1 MHLSIQLLPVMRDL
15 LDLFCS
21 LLLLLVI
28 LGYILDLGAIFFLS
42 LLVRVFILVVILDF
56 LIYWPKIL

>member
-1 MHLSIQLLPVMRDL
+1 MRDL

-56 LIYWPKIL
+56 LMYLPKIFQSIDFK

>member
-1 MHLSIQLLPVMRDL
+1 MRDL

>member
-1 MHLSIQLLPVMRDL
+1 MRDL

-56 LIYWPKIL
+56 LMYLQKIFQSIDLK